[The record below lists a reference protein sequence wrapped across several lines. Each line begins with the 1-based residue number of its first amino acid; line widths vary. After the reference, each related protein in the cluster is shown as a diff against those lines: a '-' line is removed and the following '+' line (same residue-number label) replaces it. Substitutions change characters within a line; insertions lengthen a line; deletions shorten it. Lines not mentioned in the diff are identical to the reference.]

1 MDHHGLTIIQD
12 IGWSIVFAGIAAYVA
27 RLLKQPLL
35 LGYIAAGAVLGTNI
49 GIGIVKSEES
59 IHLIS
64 EIGLLMLLFI
74 IGLEIRLPDLKKL
87 GKELFLLGVIQFTG
101 SVLLGLLVFRLEL
114 FQVGDGP
121 YDTLYLAVAT
131 SISST
136 LIVVKLLQEKFEIKT
151 VAGRITLGILVFQDL
166 WAILFMGLQPNLSNP
181 EPLTI
186 LRSFVGV
193 AGLVVLS
200 FTISKYILCRLFAHA
215 SNSPELV
222 LLTAMAW
229 CFSVAGFAS
238 YTGLS
243 MEMGA
248 LVAGMSIA
256 AFPQGGDVI
265 SKVSGIRD
273 FFITLFFVALGMKVP
288 LPSLEMLGL
297 AALLLVF
304 VVFARAITIVPT
316 AFFTGTGL
324 RAGMLSSL
332 NLSQISEF
340 SLVILTLGAGFK
352 HVSEELQALVL
363 TAMLLGA
370 LLSTYTILFN
380 SNIARLGLRLLAL
393 IGLRERG
400 DHKPAEDDR
409 EDHRDIVLLGC
420 YRIAQGMLEHL
431 EKEQPALI
439 KRIMVV
445 DYNPS
450 LRDSLEERGY
460 RWVYGDLA
468 HPESLHH
475 CGIEEASVVI
485 CSISDVFL
493 KGITNRRLLSVLKQL
508 APQAHH
514 IMTCDDP
521 DEAETLTQDGA
532 VHVVVPG
539 WIAGRDLYEHL
550 KPLA

>member
-12 IGWSIVFAGIAAYVA
+12 IGWSIVFAGVTAYLA

-35 LGYIAAGAVLGTNI
+35 LGYIVAGAVLGPNI

-74 IGLEIRLPDLKKL
+74 IGLEIRLPDLMKL
-87 GKELFLLGVIQFTG
+87 GKELFLLGVIQFVG
-101 SVLLGLLVFRLEL
+101 SVAIGLLVFQLEI
-114 FQVGDGP
+114 FKVGDGP

-166 WAILFMGLQPNLSNP
+166 WAILFMGVQPNLSDP
-181 EPLTI
+181 QPLTI

-200 FTISKYILCRLFAHA
+200 FSISKFVLTRLFSSA
-215 SNSPELV
+215 SSSPELV

-238 YTGLS
+238 FTGLS
-243 MEMGA
+243 LEMGA

-256 AFPQGGDVI
+256 AFPQGNDVI

-304 VVFARAITIVPT
+304 VFVSRIITMVPT
-316 AFFTGTGL
+316 AYFTGTGL
-324 RAGMLSSL
+324 RAGLLSSL

-340 SLVILTLGAGFK
+340 SLVILTLGAGFA
-352 HVSEELQALVL
+352 HVSTELQSLVL

-370 LLSTYTILFN
+370 LTSTYTILFN
-380 SNIARLGLRLLAL
+380 AQLARMFMKIFATVGF
-393 IGLRERG
+393 REKGEKDRG
-400 DHKPAEDDR
+400 DE
-409 EDHRDIVLLGC
+409 EEGDHRDIVLLGC
-420 YRIAQGMLEHL
+420 YRIAQGLLERL
-431 EKEQPALI
+431 EREEPELV
-439 KRIMVV
+439 KRILVV

-450 LRDSLEERGY
+450 LRASLEQRGY

-475 CGIEEASVVI
+475 CGIEEASLVI

-493 KGITNRRLLSVLKQL
+493 KGITNRRLLSVLKTL
-508 APQAHH
+508 APHAQH

-521 DEAETLTQDGA
+521 HEAEELKADGA

-539 WIAGRDLYEHL
+539 WIAGHDLYEHVR
-550 KPLA
+550 PLV

>member
-12 IGWSIVFAGIAAYVA
+12 IGWSIVFAGVTAYLA

-35 LGYIAAGAVLGTNI
+35 LGYIVAGAVLGPNI

-74 IGLEIRLPDLKKL
+74 IGLEIRLPDLMKL
-87 GKELFLLGVIQFTG
+87 GKELFLLGVIQFIG
-101 SVLLGLLVFRLEL
+101 SVAIGLLVFQLEI
-114 FQVGDGP
+114 FKVGDGP

-166 WAILFMGLQPNLSNP
+166 WAILFMGVQPNLSDP
-181 EPLTI
+181 QPLTI

-200 FTISKYILCRLFAHA
+200 FSISKFVLTRLFSSA
-215 SNSPELV
+215 SSSPELV

-238 YTGLS
+238 FTGLS
-243 MEMGA
+243 LEMGA

-256 AFPQGGDVI
+256 AFPQGNDVI

-304 VVFARAITIVPT
+304 VFASRIITMVPT
-316 AFFTGTGL
+316 AYFTGTGL
-324 RAGMLSSL
+324 RAGLLSSL

-340 SLVILTLGAGFK
+340 SLVILTLGAGFA
-352 HVSEELQALVL
+352 HVSTELQSLVL

-370 LLSTYTILFN
+370 LTSTYTILFN
-380 SNIARLGLRLLAL
+380 AQLARIFMKIFATVGF
-393 IGLRERG
+393 REKGEKDRG
-400 DHKPAEDDR
+400 DEEAG
-409 EDHRDIVLLGC
+409 DHRDIVLLGC
-420 YRIAQGMLEHL
+420 YRIAQGMLERL
-431 EKEQPALI
+431 EREEPELV
-439 KRIMVV
+439 KRILVV

-450 LRDSLEERGY
+450 LRASLEQRGY
-460 RWVYGDLA
+460 KWVYGDLA

-475 CGIEEASVVI
+475 SGIEEASLVI

-493 KGITNRRLLSVLKQL
+493 KGITNRRLLSVLKTL
-508 APQAHH
+508 APHAQH

-521 DEAETLTQDGA
+521 HEAEELKADGA

-539 WIAGRDLYEHL
+539 WIAGHDLYEHV
-550 KPLA
+550 KPLV

>member
-1 MDHHGLTIIQD
+1 MDHGLTIIQD

-74 IGLEIRLPDLKKL
+74 IGLEIRLPDLMKL
-87 GKELFLLGVIQFTG
+87 GKELFLLGIIQFTG

-200 FTISKYILCRLFAHA
+200 FTISRYILCRLFTYA

-316 AFFTGTGL
+316 SFFTGTGL

-340 SLVILTLGAGFK
+340 SPGYTNPGGR
-352 HVSEELQALVL
+352 LQACIRRAAISGPDGHASWN
-363 TAMLLGA
+363 TP
-370 LLSTYTILFN
+370 F
-380 SNIARLGLRLLAL
+380 
-393 IGLRERG
+393 
-400 DHKPAEDDR
+400 
-409 EDHRDIVLLGC
+409 
-420 YRIAQGMLEHL
+420 HL
-431 EKEQPALI
+431 H
-439 KRIMVV
+439 
-445 DYNPS
+445 
-450 LRDSLEERGY
+450 DS
-460 RWVYGDLA
+460 V
-468 HPESLHH
+468 
-475 CGIEEASVVI
+475 
-485 CSISDVFL
+485 
-493 KGITNRRLLSVLKQL
+493 
-508 APQAHH
+508 
-514 IMTCDDP
+514 
-521 DEAETLTQDGA
+521 
-532 VHVVVPG
+532 
-539 WIAGRDLYEHL
+539 
-550 KPLA
+550 

>member
-12 IGWSIVFAGIAAYVA
+12 IGWSIVFASVTAYLA

-35 LGYIAAGAVLGTNI
+35 LGYIVAGAVLGPNI

-74 IGLEIRLPDLKKL
+74 IGLEIRLPDLMKL
-87 GKELFLLGVIQFTG
+87 GKELFLLGVIQFVG
-101 SVLLGLLVFRLEL
+101 AIAIGLLVFQLEI
-114 FQVGDGP
+114 FKVGDGL

-166 WAILFMGLQPNLSNP
+166 WAILFMGVQPNLSDP
-181 EPLTI
+181 QPLTI

-200 FTISKYILCRLFAHA
+200 FSISKFVLTRLFSSA
-215 SNSPELV
+215 SSSPELV

-238 YTGLS
+238 FTGLS
-243 MEMGA
+243 LEMGA

-256 AFPQGGDVI
+256 AFPQGNDVI

-304 VVFARAITIVPT
+304 VFVSRIITMVPT
-316 AFFTGTGL
+316 AYCTGTGL
-324 RAGMLSSL
+324 RAGLLSSL

-340 SLVILTLGAGFK
+340 SLVILTLGAGFA
-352 HVSEELQALVL
+352 HVSTELQSLVL

-370 LLSTYTILFN
+370 LTSTYTILFN
-380 SNIARLGLRLLAL
+380 AQLARMFMKLFAIVGF
-393 IGLRERG
+393 REKGEKDRG
-400 DHKPAEDDR
+400 DE
-409 EDHRDIVLLGC
+409 EEGDHRDIVLLGC
-420 YRIAQGMLEHL
+420 YRIAQGLLERL
-431 EKEQPALI
+431 EREDPELV
-439 KRIMVV
+439 KRILVV

-450 LRDSLEERGY
+450 LRASLEQRGY
-460 RWVYGDLA
+460 KWVYGDLA

-475 CGIEEASVVI
+475 SGIEEASLVI

-493 KGITNRRLLSVLKQL
+493 KGITNRRLLSVLKTL
-508 APQAHH
+508 APHAQH

-521 DEAETLTQDGA
+521 HEAEELKADGA

-539 WIAGRDLYEHL
+539 WIAGHDLYEHV
-550 KPLA
+550 KPLV